1 MGRIIY
7 DRDAMRKRGIKIPN
21 ATMLRWEKEGI
32 WPARIY
38 LSAHCVAWFADE
50 IDRHLEMLAAARS
63 AGTSRSTLGDASR
76 NKAAENV
83 VFNEAAAAKI
93 NSRIDVPIDQL
104 SSVGETKLLPDYSTS
119 ETVNARNVA
128 PETYV
133 RSESLEGHESQS
145 S

>member
-21 ATMLRWEKEGI
+21 TTMLRWEKEGI

-50 IDRHLEMLAAARS
+50 IDQHLEMLAAARS
-63 AGTSRSTLGDASR
+63 AETHRSKLDDASR
-76 NKAAENV
+76 NKAGQKV
-83 VFNEAAAAKI
+83 VFSEAEAAKI
-93 NSRIDVPIDQL
+93 NARIDLPMDQL
-104 SSVGETKLLPDYSTS
+104 SSAKETKLLPDYSKF
-119 ETVNARNVA
+119 EAVDARNVA
-128 PETYV
+128 LEADA
-133 RSESLEGHESQS
+133 RSGASEGHESQS